1 MSGWILTLAVLALIA
16 GVFGF
21 GGFAPGLAVIA
32 KSIFFGLIVVFVVGA
47 IVNVARGRS
56 IT

>member
-32 KSIFFGLIVVFVVGA
+32 KFIFFGLIVVFVAGVIA
-47 IVNVARGRS
+47 KAVRGRS
-56 IT
+56 II